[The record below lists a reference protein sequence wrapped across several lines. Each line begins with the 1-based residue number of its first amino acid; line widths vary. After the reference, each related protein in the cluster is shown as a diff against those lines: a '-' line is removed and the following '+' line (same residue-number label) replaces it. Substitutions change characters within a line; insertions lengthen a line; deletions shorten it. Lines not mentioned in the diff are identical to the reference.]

1 MNKLKFLIIFLVFI
15 FTGLTKSYAN
25 VCSVSSPTLSFGQYD
40 ARPGA
45 LNISTSTVTVT
56 CSDMKADT
64 PYTLTLY
71 KSKQCFSMNHGVDVL
86 YYQLFTSANYTTIW
100 DDKNSISGIVKNNGG
115 NGFDTKTVYAKII
128 TNQIGKK
135 SGAYNSGS
143 DPVIINLIYTP

>member
-1 MNKLKFLIIFLVFI
+1 MNKLKFLIIFLV
-15 FTGLTKSYAN
+15 LTFVASPSSYAN
-25 VCSVSSPTLSFGQYD
+25 ICHVSSPILSFGQYD

-45 LNISTSTVTVT
+45 LNSSTGTVTVT

-71 KSKQCFSMNHGVDVL
+71 KSKQSFAMSQGTDIM
-86 YYQLFTSANYTTIW
+86 YYQLFTAANYTTVW
-100 DDKNSISGIVKNNGG
+100 DDKNSISGVVKNNGG
-115 NGFDTKTVYAKII
+115 NGSDTKTIYAKII

-143 DPVIINLIYTP
+143 DPVIINLNYLP